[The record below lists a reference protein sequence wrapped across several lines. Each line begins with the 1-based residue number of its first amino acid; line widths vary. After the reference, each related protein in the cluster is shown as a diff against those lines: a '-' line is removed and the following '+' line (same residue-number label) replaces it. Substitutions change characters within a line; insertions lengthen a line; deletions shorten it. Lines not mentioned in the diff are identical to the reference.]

1 MIEKKDNAKVN
12 LMDIMKDIR
21 AGDFVFEASQELEKV
36 IAGVRETTKAGKLV
50 ITLRIEP
57 LSKGDVS
64 TVRVIDDIDAK
75 IPKPDKKNSIFFTS
89 EDNRLLRDDPRQMK
103 MKFQEFEGKDK
114 K

>member
-1 MIEKKDNAKVN
+1 MVNAKVN
-12 LMDIMKDIR
+12 LLDILKDLR
-21 AGDFVFEASQELEKV
+21 NGDFVFEASQDLEKV
-36 IAGVRETTKAGKLV
+36 IAGVRETMKPGKL
-50 ITLRIEP
+50 TLTLKIEL

-64 TVRVIDDIDAK
+64 SIVLLDDSSPT
-75 IPKPDKKNSIFFTS
+75 IPKPDKKKSVFFTT